1 MHINMNINI
10 CIYIYIYQHVCI
22 YQLVEIFYVI
32 LLVFF
37 VSGRLELMKTSAM
50 SIFEREKIRVSI
62 NHTNHSP
69 NELILDIHYMDG
81 GL

>member
-1 MHINMNINI
+1 M
-10 CIYIYIYQHVCI
+10 YISTG
-22 YQLVEIFYVI
+22 VEIFYVI